1 MGAVLLECCAYPG
14 CFRQGTRPNGRRWA
28 PLLKKVL
35 LVTKTALDTPRAAG
49 RSATRWFRLLFL
61 GLLSEL
67 SACSDPEPPKEPVLS
82 GVATD
87 SVCPAGSTLTYES
100 WASDFFASYC
110 TRCHSKTREG
120 DARNGAPDGYNWDD
134 VNSVRAHQS
143 QIDLMAA
150 ASVEVVN
157 HEMPPSDPRPPTSE
171 RRKLGEWLACGAP

>member
-14 CFRQGTRPNGRRWA
+14 LFPARDAAYRPPAA
-28 PLLKKVL
+28 PPLKKVFS
-35 LVTKTALDTPRAAG
+35 VTKTALDVPRAAG
-49 RSATRWFRLLFL
+49 SYSTRWFRLLFL
-61 GLLSEL
+61 GLSGGFA
-67 SACSDPEPPKEPVLS
+67 ACSDPEPPKEPVLS
-82 GVATD
+82 GIATD
-87 SVCPAGSTLTYES
+87 SVCPAGSKLTYES

-171 RRKLGEWLACGAP
+171 RQKLGEWLACGAP